1 MSFYVKFY
9 VECDY
14 NERDGEG
21 IQARTIANAM
31 TNFAW
36 EDFGVQD
43 CEIVDLELCED
54 EDEQYR
60 KRYCLWQ

>member
-9 VECDY
+9 VDCDD
-14 NERDGEG
+14 ND
-21 IQARTIANAM
+21 QARTIANAM

-54 EDEQYR
+54 EDE
-60 KRYCLWQ
+60 